1 METNK
6 ILSSKISN
14 ILLQQCID
22 EEHKDIIQ
30 SVDKYLIFSEQMLR
44 ELSLIRTNKN
54 TKNDSVGNEI
64 EKCDIYDFEKKYNI
78 DIEQIEAIISSSDE
92 SGIREQGNYTK
103 LQHNYYKI
111 MNEILTCKN
120 IVFAETMD
128 AIDNKLSLLEDK
140 SKGIEEK
147 FEGIGSTILST
158 VVSLTVVVTA
168 ITAIEK
174 IGAVYIPLYLVS
186 MVWLGMTMIV
196 FVNNLFN
203 KNDFNNKQATVL
215 YYVITGITVLILIGT
230 VFYNVNNDI
239 KVVEKSNNQEINCKK

>member
-14 ILLQQCID
+14 ILLQQCIV

-30 SVDKYLIFSEQMLR
+30 SVDKYLIASEQMLR
-44 ELSLIRTNKN
+44 ELSLIRINKS
-54 TKNDSVGNEI
+54 TKNDSFSNEI

-92 SGIREQGNYTK
+92 SGIREQVNYRK

-111 MNEILTCKN
+111 MNEILNCKN
-120 IVFAETMD
+120 VVFTETMNL
-128 AIDNKLSLLEDK
+128 IDNKLSLLEDK
-140 SKGIEEK
+140 SKSIEEK

-174 IGAVYIPLYLVS
+174 ISAIYIPLYLVS
-186 MVWLGMTMIV
+186 MVWLCMTLII
-196 FVNNLFN
+196 FINNLFN
-203 KNDFNNKQATVL
+203 KKDFNNKQATFL
-215 YYVITGITVLILIGT
+215 YFVISILVIILLFGT
-230 VFYNVNNDI
+230 IFYIMNNDVKI
-239 KVVEKSNNQEINCKK
+239 